1 MKRKLQLLIFTLLLS
16 ISFAQAQKTDVWD
29 FGAAQ
34 LDVNTY
40 NNQMDVTAINNWYT
54 YNANVILGSANTTYN
69 VLPSFTAGIL
79 KWVGGSNDRL
89 RALNTSITRYDANL
103 GGVGTSGCTG
113 RIYVNATAAPTRY
126 LELTLN
132 ADDEIT
138 IIEASDAVGMLNFE
152 FMDTPG
158 IQKNQV
164 ATTTTATQY
173 KFVAKNSGKYRIYD
187 STSKPSYYRIYRK
200 PATYA
205 NITGSIDVTQAPGM
219 PSTYSVSFTNAA
231 GKVFTAPVNAGSYAI
246 NLPAGY
252 AYQLSLANANGFII
266 SNGESL
272 AVLETTTTY
281 NISVLKVNLFT
292 VSGPITG
299 LGTDISKVSLIYTPD
314 PSANKIFIPKPVIN
328 TSNSTYT
335 VELEANTLYTISAL
349 GVNDYEILANTITI
363 TGATTSDITFTA
375 KPVYPVTII
384 APGLDATQ
392 FGNLKLTFTNLNES
406 GYIYSFNTPTSISLR
421 TGTYS
426 IAYSGLENYQVE
438 MSLVSNLKITGAA
451 TSKTLDF
458 KPTTVWSFDDKIIT
472 TTTPA
477 YKAMLFSGIAGT
489 ISNRIANGDLT
500 AKTGGI
506 IQVPVKVG
514 EKITIS
520 YYFAANFSIDGGTP
534 IITTSG
540 STSIIESVEY
550 TYPGAI
556 NGYVTI
562 TLLGT
567 ALTSYFTEIKIG
579 GSIPYSPVIT
589 VGVGK
594 EFQTINTALEAVS
607 KMVRTT
613 NQRVTIMID
622 SGNYEEMIDVTQANV
637 TLKNASTTPNI
648 TLANKGV
655 AIDANAVRIT
665 SYYGVGYN
673 YYSMKNNQKW
683 DADVLRVNKENGFQP
698 YVNQSGTT
706 NNSYWNATLIVSAN
720 GFEANDI
727 IIENSFNQYISKK
740 ESEDVLEMWTSGGK
754 GIRPTTI
761 GNTDVQNRSFVE
773 RAAAIAIKNNIDK
786 VVLNKCRVIGRQ
798 DSFFGGTNARVVIY
812 KGVMMGAVDYIFGG
826 MNAVFYQ
833 TDFAMNTSDVSG
845 DASYITAAQQAS
857 GRGYLMYECKV
868 TTAIPGTETASVYR
882 AKPGFFGRPWA
893 ANTSEVVFYN
903 TAIETSNYP
912 GNEGQSLISSVGWNN
927 SLGGTSAK
935 MYEYGTV
942 ENSGVN
948 NTVSR
953 ASWSTSL
960 TSPILTDGTAI
971 TTFNFTK
978 GADNWDPIPQL
989 ITNDTLGIKNFQANS
1004 AVNVYAYTNNIVVSN
1019 VKSNTKVFV
1028 YSLTGSLVKSFETNS
1043 DTNFN
1048 LNGGVW
1054 IVLVKDADGQK
1065 SVKLMTF

>member
-1 MKRKLQLLIFTLLLS
+1 MKRKLQFLVFTLLLS
-16 ISFAQAQKTDVWD
+16 ISFVQAQKTDVWD

-40 NNQMDVTAINNWYT
+40 NNQLDVTAINNWYT
-54 YNANVILGSANTTYN
+54 YNTNVILGSANTTYN

-79 KWVGGSNDRL
+79 KWVGGTNDRL
-89 RALNTSITRYDANL
+89 RTSNTSITRYDANL
-103 GGVGTSGCTG
+103 GGVGTSGCMG
-113 RIYVNATAAPTRY
+113 RIYANATAAPTRY
-126 LELTLN
+126 MELTLN
-132 ADDEIT
+132 ADDEIS

-158 IQKNQV
+158 LQKNQV
-164 ATTTTATQY
+164 ATTTTAAQY
-173 KFVAKNSGKYRIYD
+173 KFVAKNLGKYRIYD

-200 PATYA
+200 PATYS

-219 PSTYSVSFTNAA
+219 PSTYSVLFTNAA
-231 GKVFTAPVNAGSYAI
+231 GKIFTAPVNAGSYAI
-246 NLPAGY
+246 SLPAGY
-252 AYQLSLANANGFII
+252 TYQMSLANANGFII
-266 SNGESL
+266 SNGETL
-272 AVLETTTTY
+272 AVLDTTTAY
-281 NISVLKVNLFT
+281 NISVIKVDLFT
-292 VSGPITG
+292 VSGSITG
-299 LGTDISKVSLIYTPD
+299 LGTDISKLSLIYTPD

-328 TSNSTYT
+328 TTNSTYT
-335 VELEANTLYTISAL
+335 VELEANTVYTISGL
-349 GVNDYEILANTITI
+349 GVNDFEILANTITI
-363 TGATTSDITFTA
+363 TGATTTDVAFSS
-375 KPVYPVTII
+375 KPTYPITII
-384 APGLDATQ
+384 APGLDSTQ
-392 FGNLKLTFTNLNES
+392 FSNLKLTFTNLNES
-406 GYIYSFNTPTSISLR
+406 GYVYIFNSPVSISLR

-438 MSLVSNLKITGAA
+438 MGLVSNLKITGAA

-458 KPTTVWSFDDKIIT
+458 KPTTVWSFDDRIIT

-477 YKAMLFSGIAGT
+477 YKAMLFSGTAGT

-550 TYPGAI
+550 TYPGAT

-579 GSIPYSPVIT
+579 GSIPYSPIIT

-594 EFQTINTALEAVS
+594 EFQTINAALEAVS
-607 KMVRTT
+607 KMIRTT
-613 NQRVTIMID
+613 TQRVTILINPGD
-622 SGNYEEMIDVTQANV
+622 YQEMIDITQANV
-637 TLKNASTTPNI
+637 TLKNAATTPNI
-648 TLANKGV
+648 NLANKGV
-655 AIDANAVRIT
+655 DIDANAVRIT

-683 DADVLRVNKENGFQP
+683 DADVLKVNKENGFQP

-720 GFEANDI
+720 GFEANDV

-740 ESEDVLEMWTSGGK
+740 ESEDVVEMWTSGGK

-833 TDFAMNTSDVSG
+833 TDFAMNTSDLSG

-868 TTAIPGTETASVYR
+868 TTAIPGIETASVYR
-882 AKPGFFGRPWA
+882 AKPGYFGRPWA

-903 TAIETSNYP
+903 TTIETSNYP
-912 GNEGQSLISSVGWNN
+912 GNEGQSLISPVGWNN

-935 MYEYGTV
+935 MYEYGTI

-948 NTVSR
+948 NTSNR
-953 ASWSTSL
+953 ASWATSL
-960 TSPILTDGTAI
+960 TSPTLTDGTAI

-978 GADNWDPIPQL
+978 GTDGWDPIPQL
-989 ITNDTLGIKNFQANS
+989 ITDDSLGIKKYQSNS
-1004 AVNVYAYTNNIVVSN
+1004 SVNVYAYKNNIVVSN
-1019 VKSNTKVFV
+1019 VKSNTQVFV
-1028 YSLTGSLVKSFETNS
+1028 YGLNGSLVKSFETKA

-1048 LNGGVW
+1048 LNGGIY
-1054 IVLVKDADGQK
+1054 IVLVKDSDGQK
-1065 SVKLMTF
+1065 SVKLMTY